1 MSLEKFINS
10 EPFTFGI
17 ELEIQLV
24 NTHDYDLTKAASD
37 LIRLIKDEKVPGEIK
52 PEMTESMIEL
62 STGVCTTHTQA
73 LADLRTLRDVLVAAA
88 DRLNIGLCGGG
99 THAFQQWN
107 DRQIF
112 DTPRFQYLS
121 ELYGYLAKQFT
132 VFGQHVHIG
141 CPDPDS
147 ALYLLHSMSRFIPHF
162 IALSASSPFVQGVDT
177 GFHSA
182 RLNSVFAFPLS
193 GRAPFALTWDSFEE
207 YFGKM
212 VSTGVVESMKD
223 FYWDIRPKPGFGTI
237 EVRVMDTPLSI
248 ERAAAIA
255 CYIQTLA
262 RYLLLDKPLTLKE
275 DDYLVYT
282 FNRFEACRF
291 GLAGVCVNPQSGE
304 RRTIAQDIAATLE
317 ALAPHAQALGSQQ
330 ALETVGQ
337 IARSQ
342 SNDATWLREVYGK
355 EGSLHEAVRQQCLQW
370 RQ

>member
-147 ALYLLHSMSRFIPHF
+147 ALYLFHPSLH
-162 IALSASSPFVQGVDT
+162 
-177 GFHSA
+177 
-182 RLNSVFAFPLS
+182 RLVGVFAICARGRHGLS
-193 GRAPFALTWDSFEE
+193 FRP
-207 YFGKM
+207 
-212 VSTGVVESMKD
+212 VE
-223 FYWDIRPKPGFGTI
+223 F
-237 EVRVMDTPLSI
+237 
-248 ERAAAIA
+248 
-255 CYIQTLA
+255 C
-262 RYLLLDKPLTLKE
+262 
-275 DDYLVYT
+275 
-282 FNRFEACRF
+282 
-291 GLAGVCVNPQSGE
+291 VCVPVVRSCAVCPDLGQLRGIFWEDGQYRGRGKHEGFLLGHSPETRFWHHRGA
-304 RRTIAQDIAATLE
+304 RHGYAAV
-317 ALAPHAQALGSQQ
+317 H
-330 ALETVGQ
+330 
-337 IARSQ
+337 
-342 SNDATWLREVYGK
+342 
-355 EGSLHEAVRQQCLQW
+355 
-370 RQ
+370 